1 MLGGDAVSLC
11 PRTDSE
17 NWSAG
22 EFSDLTLPNGTDD
35 IGMITHSAI
44 MHNASRS
51 AIPHLR
57 NGMHYAWH
65 MPDAAERLRI
75 ARLRA
80 GFETGKEAA
89 EAMGFPV
96 STYLAHENGSRGFPA
111 SKAATYARK
120 FKVPEVWLLY
130 GKGPGPGTEAG
141 DETAEIIDIIDHL
154 PPIRR
159 AEAIRILRVLSGEN
173 GA

>member
-1 MLGGDAVSLC
+1 MTAHGV
-11 PRTDSE
+11 
-17 NWSAG
+17 
-22 EFSDLTLPNGTDD
+22 
-35 IGMITHSAI
+35 I

-51 AIPHLR
+51 AIPHLH

-80 GFETGKEAA
+80 GFETGKDAA
-89 EAMGFPV
+89 IAMGFPV
-96 STYLAHENGSRGFPA
+96 STYLAHENGSRGYPA

-130 GKGPGPGTEAG
+130 GTGPGPGTEASG
-141 DETAEIIDIIDHL
+141 EKAEIINIIDHL
-154 PPIRR
+154 PPLRR
-159 AEAIRILRVLSGEN
+159 AEAVRILRVLAGEN
-173 GA
+173 GS

>member
-1 MLGGDAVSLC
+1 
-11 PRTDSE
+11 
-17 NWSAG
+17 
-22 EFSDLTLPNGTDD
+22 
-35 IGMITHSAI
+35 
-44 MHNASRS
+44 
-51 AIPHLR
+51 
-57 NGMHYAWH
+57 MHYAWH

-80 GFETGKEAA
+80 GFTTGKDAA

-96 STYLAHENGSRGFPA
+96 STYLAHENGSRGYPA

-130 GKGPGPGTEAG
+130 GTGPGPGTEG
-141 DETAEIIDIIDHL
+141 DELAELVDIANHM
-154 PPIRR
+154 PPLRR